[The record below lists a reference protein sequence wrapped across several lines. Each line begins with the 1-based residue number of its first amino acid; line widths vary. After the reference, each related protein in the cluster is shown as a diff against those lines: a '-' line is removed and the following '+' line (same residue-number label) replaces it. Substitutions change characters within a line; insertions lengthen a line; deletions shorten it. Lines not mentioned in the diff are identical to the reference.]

1 MSVRILHLA
10 DLHLGAAFP
19 TMGERGAERSR
30 DLLNAYLRAVEFAT
44 GESRPVD
51 LVLIAGDLFDT
62 HDPDSALVYQVE
74 ASFEKLHK
82 AGVPVFLVPGT
93 HDAHSYRRS
102 IYRRLR
108 LPVGSQLFVQPVL
121 TPGPRLVI
129 RGEAVQ
135 IYGIAYDPAVAQRPL
150 GEFRPVGEADYHVGI
165 LHAALQDSPT
175 WKIRASDLPVTRTEI
190 AASGLHYMALGHYHN
205 FAEVREGGSV
215 AIYPGTLEGRKFGEN
230 GPRYL
235 VTATL
240 SQEAVSIER
249 TPWNARTLTEVDLD
263 LLASDVQEEEQL
275 VERITSFAG
284 DRELVRVRLTGPA
297 HFVFDAD
304 RLRDRLIPR
313 FFHLELEDRTYLVNQ
328 SLLERFK
335 DEATVRGIFVR
346 RMLERIE
353 RAGTERERETSMLAL
368 RIGLA
373 EFQNPRHAA

>member
-1 MSVRILHLA
+1 MSIRILHLA

-19 TMGERGAERSR
+19 TMGERGVERSR
-30 DLLNAYLRAVEFAT
+30 DLLNAYLRAVDFAT
-44 GESRPVD
+44 GEARPVD
-51 LVLIAGDLFDT
+51 FVVIAGDLFDT

-82 AGVPVFLVPGT
+82 AGIPAFLVPGT

-108 LPVGSQLFVQPVL
+108 LPQGSQVFVQPVL

-175 WKIRASDLPVTRTEI
+175 WKIRPSDLPVTRTEI

-263 LLASDVQEEEQL
+263 LLASDVQDEEQL
-275 VERITSFAG
+275 AERITSFAG

-297 HFVFDAD
+297 HFVFDAE
-304 RLRDRLIPR
+304 RLKGRLVPR
-313 FFHLELEDRTYLVNQ
+313 FFHLELDDRTYLVNQ

-346 RMLERIE
+346 RMLERID
-353 RAGTERERETSMLAL
+353 RAGTDRERETAMLAL

>member
-10 DLHLGAAFP
+10 DLHLGASFP
-19 TMGERGAERSR
+19 AMGERGAERAR
-30 DLLNAYLRAVEFAT
+30 DLLHAFLRAVDFAAD
-44 GESRPVD
+44 EARPVD
-51 LVLIAGDLFDT
+51 LLVIAGDLFDT

-74 ASFEKLHK
+74 AAFEKLHK

-108 LPVGSQLFVQPVL
+108 VPEGSQLFVQPVL
-121 TPGPRLVI
+121 TPGPRLTI

-135 IYGIAYDPAVAQRPL
+135 IYGIAYDPGVSQRPL

-215 AIYPGTLEGRKFGEN
+215 AVYPGTLEGRKFGEN
-230 GPRYL
+230 GPRHL

-240 SQEAVSIER
+240 SHDAVSIER

-263 LLASDVQEEEQL
+263 LLASEVQDEEQL
-275 VERITSFAG
+275 AERITAFAG
-284 DRELVRVRLTGPA
+284 DREIVRVRITGAA
-297 HFVFDAD
+297 HFIFDAQRVVE
-304 RLRDRLIPR
+304 RLAPQ
-313 FFHLELEDRTYLVNQ
+313 FFHLELDDQTYLVNQ
-328 SLLERFK
+328 ALLERFK

-353 RAGTERERETSMLAL
+353 RAATAHERETAALAL

>member
-1 MSVRILHLA
+1 
-10 DLHLGAAFP
+10 
-19 TMGERGAERSR
+19 MGERGAERAR
-30 DLLNAYLRAVEFAT
+30 DLLHAFLRAVDFAAD
-44 GESRPVD
+44 EARPVD
-51 LVLIAGDLFDT
+51 LLVIAGDLFDT

-74 ASFEKLHK
+74 AAFEKLHK

-108 LPVGSQLFVQPVL
+108 VPEGSQLFVQPVL
-121 TPGPRLVI
+121 TPGPRLTI

-135 IYGIAYDPAVAQRPL
+135 IYGIAYDPGVSQRPL

-215 AIYPGTLEGRKFGEN
+215 AVYPGTLEGRKFGEN
-230 GPRYL
+230 GPRHL

-240 SQEAVSIER
+240 SHDAVSIER

-263 LLASDVQEEEQL
+263 LLASEVQDEEQL
-275 VERITSFAG
+275 AERITAFAG
-284 DRELVRVRLTGPA
+284 DREIVRVRITGAA
-297 HFVFDAD
+297 HFIFDAQRVVE
-304 RLRDRLIPR
+304 RLAPQ
-313 FFHLELEDRTYLVNQ
+313 FFHLELDDQTYLVNQ
-328 SLLERFK
+328 ALLERFK

-353 RAGTERERETSMLAL
+353 RAATAHERETAALAL